1 MTNEEL
7 FSKSRSE
14 WERLINEWIFNQRDR
29 EILKSRLLDGVTI
42 EKLAE
47 KFDMS
52 VSQIKRIINKGVDTI
67 SRKVS

>member
-1 MTNEEL
+1 MDNEL
-7 FSKSRSE
+7 FNKPRSE
-14 WERLINEWIFNQRDR
+14 WERLIDEWIFNQRDR

>member
-1 MTNEEL
+1 MNNEL
-7 FSKSRSE
+7 FNKSRSE
-14 WERLINEWIFNQRDR
+14 WERLIDEWIFNQRDR

>member
-1 MTNEEL
+1 MFN
-7 FSKSRSE
+7 KSRSE
-14 WERLINEWIFNQRDR
+14 WEHLINEWIFNERDR
-29 EILKSRLLDGVTI
+29 EVLKDRLLDGVTL

-52 VSQIKRIINKGVDTI
+52 VSQIKRIINKGIDTI

>member
-14 WERLINEWIFNQRDR
+14 WERLIDDWIFNQRDR
-29 EILKSRLLDGVTI
+29 EILKNRLLDGVTI

-47 KFDMS
+47 KFDIS
-52 VSQIKRIINKGVDTI
+52 VSQTKRIINKGVDTI

>member
-1 MTNEEL
+1 MDNEL
-7 FSKSRSE
+7 FNKSRSE
-14 WERLINEWIFNQRDR
+14 WERLIDDWIFNLRDR
-29 EILKSRLLDGVTI
+29 EILKDRLLDGVTL

-67 SRKVS
+67 SHKVS

>member
-7 FSKSRSE
+7 FSKSRPE
-14 WERLINEWIFNQRDR
+14 WERLIDDWIFNQRDR
-29 EILKSRLLDGVTI
+29 EILKNRLLDGVTI

-47 KFDMS
+47 KFDIS
-52 VSQIKRIINKGVDTI
+52 VSQTKRIINKGVDTI

>member
-1 MTNEEL
+1 MDNEL
-7 FSKSRSE
+7 FNKSRSE
-14 WERLINEWIFNQRDR
+14 WERLIDEWIFNLRDR
-29 EILKSRLLDGVTI
+29 EILKSRLLDGVTL

>member
-1 MTNEEL
+1 MNNEL
-7 FSKSRSE
+7 FNKSRSE
-14 WERLINEWIFNQRDR
+14 WERLIDDWIFNQRDR

>member
-14 WERLINEWIFNQRDR
+14 WERLINEWIFNERDR

>member
-1 MTNEEL
+1 MDNEL
-7 FSKSRSE
+7 FNKSRSE
-14 WERLINEWIFNQRDR
+14 WERLIDDWIFNLRDR
-29 EILKSRLLDGVTI
+29 EILKDRLLDGVTL